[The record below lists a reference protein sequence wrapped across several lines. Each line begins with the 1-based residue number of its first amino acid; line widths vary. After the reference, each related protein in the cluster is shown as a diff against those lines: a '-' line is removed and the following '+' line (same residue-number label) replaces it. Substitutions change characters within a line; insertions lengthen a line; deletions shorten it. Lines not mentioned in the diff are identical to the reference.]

1 METKNTI
8 FKEQVYAK
16 YCLMAKEQMDKESLA
31 KKQKKLSGW
40 LLILWILLILIT
52 LFVYFLI
59 SGFNWQ
65 VFNELTEYGLT
76 YWTVFGAVFLGLIF
90 VLIVETRKPGMIQIN
105 EIFKKADELIKNK
118 KKNLKA
124 TAEEIDLLD
133 IKEDNEL

>member
-8 FKEQVYAK
+8 FKEQVYVK
-16 YCLMAKEQMDKESLA
+16 YCLMAKKQMDEESLA

-65 VFNELTEYGLT
+65 VFNEFTRYELG
-76 YWTVFGAVFLGLIF
+76 YWTVAGAFFLGLIF
-90 VLIVETRKPGMIQIN
+90 ILIVETRKPNPIQIN
-105 EIFKKADELIKNK
+105 QIFKKADELIKNK
-118 KKNLKA
+118 RKDLKT
-124 TAEEIDLLD
+124 TAEEINLLE